1 MNEGDHLPHIGYLSC
16 AGAVKNLK
24 MTTTTT
30 TATTATTTTTT
41 KSPIYHFAY
50 GSNLW
55 LTQMH
60 RRCPGHTLIGPALLP
75 RHRWHINTRGYANL
89 VPTTTTNDDQDHDA
103 YGVVYTI
110 TKSDEEQLDLSEGVP
125 YWYQR
130 VKHPVKLLPRSS
142 YSSREGE
149 GEERILEDVLVYIDT
164 IRTTDGAPKE
174 EYISRINNGFKDAV
188 GIPKEW
194 VERYVRKYVPA
205 GVERM
210 VEDPFLFKSEGEMES
225 AVEREV

>member
-1 MNEGDHLPHIGYLSC
+1 
-16 AGAVKNLK
+16 
-24 MTTTTT
+24 
-30 TATTATTTTTT
+30 
-41 KSPIYHFAY
+41 
-50 GSNLW
+50 
-55 LTQMH
+55 MH

-89 VPTTTTNDDQDHDA
+89 VPTTTTNNDHDHDA
-103 YGVVYTI
+103 YGVVYMI
-110 TKSDEEQLDLSEGVP
+110 TESDEAQLDLSEGVP

-130 VKHPVKLLPRSS
+130 VKHPVKLLLPS
-142 YSSREGE
+142 YSSSSGEVGREGE
-149 GEERILEDVLVYIDT
+149 EERILEDVLVYIDT

-210 VEDPFLFKSEGEMES
+210 VEDPFLFKSEGEVES

>member
-1 MNEGDHLPHIGYLSC
+1 
-16 AGAVKNLK
+16 
-24 MTTTTT
+24 MTATT
-30 TATTATTTTTT
+30 TATKPLT
-41 KSPIYHFAY
+41 YYFAY

-60 RRCPGHTLIGPALLP
+60 RRCPGHTLIGTALLP
-75 RHRWHINTRGYANL
+75 HHRWHINTRGYANL
-89 VPTTTTNDDQDHDA
+89 VPTTTTNDHDT

-110 TKSDEEQLDLSEGVP
+110 TESDEEQLDLSEGVP

-130 VKHPVKLLPRSS
+130 VKHSVKLLPSDSS
-142 YSSREGE
+142 GDGD
-149 GEERILEDVLVYIDT
+149 GEERVLEDVLVYIDT
-164 IRTTDGAPKE
+164 IRTRDGAPKE

-188 GIPKEW
+188 DIPKEW

-210 VEDPFLFKSEGEMES
+210 VEDPFLFKSEGEVES
-225 AVEREV
+225 AVKREV